1 MVKKKEVLKMRMI
14 FYFEEI
20 ARLWAILL
28 NYYFKSY
35 ESPASQTME
44 SLPWIYI
51 PAKVNEKMK
60 RKKKE
65 KKKRNRIG

>member
-1 MVKKKEVLKMRMI
+1 MI
-14 FYFEEI
+14 YFEEI

-35 ESPASQTME
+35 ESLASQTME

-60 RKKKE
+60 RKSGLNQSPVFANAQIVGKF
-65 KKKRNRIG
+65 

>member
-14 FYFEEI
+14 YFEEI

-35 ESPASQTME
+35 ENPASQTME